1 MTDLEIQSPFAS
13 PQKKKEE
20 RLAKRNAVL
29 LAAVKIFNQRGFHS
43 TSLDDV
49 AQYLGISKPTIY
61 HYLGNKEEVLFTC
74 VQEGLEK
81 LIEAAEEVAQ
91 KDISGYERLREFLYI
106 YGCRNLDDFGRCVIL
121 TSDDSLSE
129 EGLKQFKA
137 LKKQV
142 HQLLVG
148 VIETAIQDQSIAP
161 HYDPKILAATLTGAL
176 NWSAKWYSDNG
187 NKTKEDTVNEMI
199 EILTYGFAPKS

>member
-1 MTDLEIQSPFAS
+1 MTDLEIKSPFSS
-13 PQKKKEE
+13 PQKKEEE

-29 LAAVKIFNQRGFHS
+29 LAAVKIFNSRGFHS

-49 AQYLGISKPTIY
+49 AQSLGISKPTVY
-61 HYLGNKEEVLFTC
+61 HYLGNKEQVLLTC
-74 VQEGLEK
+74 VQEGLEQL
-81 LIEAAEEVAQ
+81 LIAAEEVS
-91 KDISGYERLREFLYI
+91 KKNISGYERLREFLYV

-142 HQLLVG
+142 HQVLLNIINAA
-148 VIETAIQDQSIAP
+148 IEDKSINP
-161 HYDPKILAATLTGAL
+161 KYDPKILASTLTGAI
-176 NWSAKWYSDNG
+176 NWSAKWYSEGG
-187 NKTKEDTVNEMI
+187 NKSKEDTIKEMI
-199 EILTYGFAPKS
+199 EILTYGFAPNH